1 MDESISQNDE
11 MREIIDDFIAES
23 IELIEKVV
31 QDIVE
36 IEKNPDDEII
46 NGIFRAVHTIK
57 GTSSFLGFNTLSKL
71 SHKAEDVLGRI
82 RKKEMIPDG
91 DIADTSSD
99 YIQSFKS
106 EVMTVCKSEIN
117 DWKANPNYAATLSD
131 FLGEP
136 NTRENG
142 KRIEER
148 IVSALTSNNVVRR
161 EDLQVKVVPVNIHQ
175 VLIMIRIDAVST
187 PQNSLEVGEPVT
199 VSLIYDSTENNI
211 FFMPINQTD
220 RMRRG
225 Y

>member
-1 MDESISQNDE
+1 MANYDN
-11 MREIIDDFIAES
+11 IDFLWSFDGDFS
-23 IELIEKVV
+23 V
-31 QDIVE
+31 
-36 IEKNPDDEII
+36 
-46 NGIFRAVHTIK
+46 G
-57 GTSSFLGFNTLSKL
+57 S
-71 SHKAEDVLGRI
+71 
-82 RKKEMIPDG
+82 DG

-148 IVSALTSNNVVRR
+148 IVSALTSNTVVRR